1 MNEKKIE
8 AGSEQVYMV
17 ARALL
22 EDFEAAKEKVIFR
35 LTKKIEDP
43 RILESY
49 PNRPFLDMQIVY
61 YLWLGPYT
69 DGRIAMLKLS
79 KEHMENWSLQETDLY
94 ALAEVNTPKLF
105 PAVSVPIQEMLLQ
118 CLEELGDAACLES
131 IRGEIE
137 SMPSK
142 IEMQI
147 ASNCNRGYGANVIL
161 YPGFLK
167 QQAEKLGGDLVVIP
181 SSVHEMLLIPEG
193 QGEMDA
199 SELNR
204 MVQFVNA
211 TEVPEEDVLATRA
224 YIYRADTDRIEIMAT
239 QMEAG
244 EASA

>member
-8 AGSEQVYMV
+8 AGSEQVYIV

-49 PNRPFLDMQIVY
+49 PNRPFLD
-61 YLWLGPYT
+61 
-69 DGRIAMLKLS
+69 
-79 KEHMENWSLQETDLY
+79 
-94 ALAEVNTPKLF
+94 
-105 PAVSVPIQEMLLQ
+105 
-118 CLEELGDAACLES
+118 
-131 IRGEIE
+131 
-137 SMPSK
+137 
-142 IEMQI
+142 MQI

-211 TEVPEEDVLATRA
+211 TEVPEEDVLGTQA
-224 YIYRADTDRIEIMAT
+224 YIYRADTDKLEM
-239 QMEAG
+239 METKM
-244 EASA
+244 EVEEMSV